1 MFDLLSKNDMVHTM
15 DKAMTVASRRMALVA
30 SNLSNIDTPE
40 YRTRDLP
47 FNETLLAILNNEY
60 RQPLPMTRTHPMH
73 LSGINDNATPF
84 SSVDQVCSA
93 YERND
98 GNDVKLDKETM
109 KLMQTKG
116 SFSQATLFTQ
126 SAIRRVFTA
135 IREGAK

>member
-1 MFDLLSKNDMVHTM
+1 MFDLLSKNDMVNTM
-15 DKAMTVASRRMALVA
+15 DKAMTVASRRMTLVA
-30 SNLSNIDTPE
+30 SNLANIDTPE
-40 YRTRDLP
+40 YRTRDFP
-47 FNETLLAILNNEY
+47 FHETLQAILNNECG
-60 RQPLPMTRTHPMH
+60 QPLPIARTNPMH
-73 LSGINDNATPF
+73 LCGIEDKGLPF

-109 KLMQTKG
+109 KLMQTRG
-116 SFSQATLFTQ
+116 SFSQAALFTQ